1 MMLLSIFKSKG
12 VKETK
17 PENYVRTL
25 GMVPDMFR
33 TAKNRSEDLYV
44 SKINTLSMKLWTGV

>member
-1 MMLLSIFKSKG
+1 MMLVSIFKIKG

-33 TAKNRSEDLYV
+33 TTKNSSEDLYV